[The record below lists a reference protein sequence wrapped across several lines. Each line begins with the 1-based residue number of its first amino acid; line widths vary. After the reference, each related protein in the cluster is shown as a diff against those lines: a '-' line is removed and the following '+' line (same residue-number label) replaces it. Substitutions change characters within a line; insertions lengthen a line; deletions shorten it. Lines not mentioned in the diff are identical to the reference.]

1 MTEDVHVIAS
11 MDTVAVRLRAPR
23 AVVGE
28 LDRLAAPY
36 ITTTAA
42 ETTHE
47 ETYEELPSVLF
58 TSEPPEGDGWE
69 RVVNSSEYEPDRVVW
84 ADRTRRSVAVVG
96 DPVPTAW
103 QSQQLLRSVRHLLR
117 WQAYARGDLLLHGGL
132 VSAQGAGIVFTG
144 GKRSGK
150 TSSILSSLLHAKAD
164 FVSNDD
170 VALTESA
177 GGLVG
182 YGTPRT
188 VNIRT
193 DSLLALAETAP
204 GMKELLRDCA
214 HPTNGYRGR
223 HRTLETLTTDSG
235 TELPGSLWVRCAEL
249 ARATGCSLSPRG
261 TVDAVVLPKFD
272 GATQE
277 PRIEPLT
284 PEEAGAALQE
294 HIEWQGTKYDPFL
307 AEWFPET
314 DAGRR
319 QRLVERLVAE
329 VPFLALTQNMHG
341 LGAATDLVVAAA
353 LGAPARP

>member
-23 AVVGE
+23 PVVSE
-28 LDRLAAPY
+28 FDRLAAPY
-36 ITTTAA
+36 ITTTRADGA
-42 ETTHE
+42 G
-47 ETYEELPSVLF
+47 ELPSVLF
-58 TSEPPEGDGWE
+58 TQEPPQGDGWE
-69 RVVNSSEYEPDRVVW
+69 RVVNSSDYEPDRVVW
-84 ADRTRRSVAVVG
+84 ADRARRSIAVVG
-96 DPVPTAW
+96 DPAPTAW
-103 QSQQLLRSVRHLLR
+103 QSQQMLRSVRHLLR

-132 VSAQGAGIVFTG
+132 VTAQGVGIAFTG

-170 VALTESA
+170 VALTESDD

-182 YGTPRT
+182 YGSPRT

-204 GMKELLRDCA
+204 AMRELLRDCA

-261 TVDAVVLPKFD
+261 TLDAVVLPRFD
-272 GATQE
+272 GSTQE
-277 PRIEPLT
+277 PRIRPLT
-284 PEEAGAALQE
+284 REEAGSALQE

-307 AEWFPET
+307 AAWFPDT
-314 DAGRR
+314 DSGRR

-329 VPFLALTQNMHG
+329 VPFLELTQNMHG

-353 LGAPARP
+353 LGAPVRR